1 MDPVVM
7 RAVGTAGSALSKY
20 AVRATLGSA
29 RQRALEGVYR
39 RAIERAVNEVSAD
52 EGTTG
57 LDLVHAVGLLER
69 IVSAATEGDLPLLE
83 SEEVGN
89 DVTMRRWREI
99 ATEQG
104 LDTETFP
111 LPFEKLVDR
120 LLRSVAEEALRTAAD
135 GDGNPLFPA
144 VAAAHLADLRHSVR
158 TLART
163 IVPDGQVREAL
174 RAAYNACRDRDRA
187 LFTPDVLLALLHLPD
202 NSVTACF

>member
-135 GDGNPLFPA
+135 GDGNPLFPP
-144 VAAAHLADLRHSVR
+144 HTSR
-158 TLART
+158 TCA
-163 IVPDGQVREAL
+163 
-174 RAAYNACRDRDRA
+174 
-187 LFTPDVLLALLHLPD
+187 
-202 NSVTACF
+202 TACVRWPARSCRTARSAKRCGPHTMPAATATAHCSPPMCCWRCCTCPTTR